1 MSELST
7 LARPYAEATFKR
19 ALETDTTEQWLT
31 TLAFVATVVNNTLFL
46 AIIDNPNV
54 NNEQL
59 TRLLLDICQSKITLE
74 NENFLKLLIQ
84 NNRLMLANEIYK
96 LYEAQKAN
104 EEGYIDVNVR
114 SAYAFTQEDEE
125 KFSIILGK
133 EFKKTVRLTIEI
145 DTSLIGGFIAKAGD
159 LVIDGSVKG
168 QLQIMQKT
176 LQ

>member
-7 LARPYAEATFKR
+7 LARPYAEAAFKR